1 MLLFVYGTLLKGME
15 REFVLSDSQYLG
27 PAVFQAQLFDL
38 GDYPGIKVGRGL
50 VIGEL
55 YEITRVTLDLLDKL
69 EGYKICEENDS
80 LYLRREV
87 EIRRISGG
95 SVQAFCYF
103 YNHGI
108 KNRNL
113 IINGDYRRFRLER
126 ETEDQWVLAYGSDIS
141 TGFLIKRIGEV
152 KASKRG
158 YIDGFRLIFQVT
170 GKQVVYAN
178 IFYAGA
184 GEKCPAVAYQLTLD
198 QTATLDKWRGIPNNY
213 LRLSIPFHAQYD
225 HTSIVQAYI
234 AHPEKLV
241 TGLDVE
247 CDCIE
252 HIQCGYEEHG
262 FDKSYL
268 MKVLED
274 ANSFHVPT
282 LEC

>member
-38 GDYPGIKVGRGL
+38 GDYPGIKVGRDL

-55 YEITRVTLDLLDKL
+55 YEINRVTLDLLDRL

-87 EIRRISGG
+87 GIQRINGEG
-95 SVQAFCYF
+95 VQAFCYF

-108 KNRNL
+108 KNKNL
-113 IINGDYRRFRLER
+113 IINGDYRRFRLEQ
-126 ETEDQWVLAYGSDIS
+126 ETEDQWVLAYGPDIS
-141 TGFLIKRIGEV
+141 TGFFAGRIGEV
-152 KASKRG
+152 KAIKRG
-158 YIDGFRLIFQVT
+158 YIDGFKLTFQVT
-170 GKQVVYAN
+170 GKQVVYTN

-198 QTATLDKWRGIPNNY
+198 QTATLDKWRGVPYNY
-213 LRLSIPFHAQYD
+213 LRLSIPFHAQSD
-225 HTSIVQAYI
+225 HTSVVQAYI
-234 AHPEKLV
+234 VRPEKLV

-252 HIQCGYEEHG
+252 HIQCGYKEHG
-262 FDKSYL
+262 FDESYL
-268 MKVLED
+268 TKVLED
-274 ANSFHVPT
+274 TNSFHVST
-282 LEC
+282 LER

>member
-113 IINGDYRRFRLER
+113 IINGDYRRFRLEK

-158 YIDGFRLIFQVT
+158 YIDGFRLTFKVT

>member
-55 YEITRVTLDLLDKL
+55 YEINRVTLDLLDKL
-69 EGYKICEENDS
+69 EGYKICEGNDS

-113 IINGDYRRFRLER
+113 IINGDYRRFRLEK